1 MDVVVLKV
9 LDWVFMGAATIATI
23 MSGIVGYFVNSAHN
37 KLERQET
44 ALDVLREQHNN
55 FRVEVSNT
63 YVKAHTLEAITNR
76 MDATLDE
83 IRNDI
88 KILLQ
93 RK

>member
-1 MDVVVLKV
+1 MDAVVFKI
-9 LDWVFMGAATIATI
+9 LDWVFGGLAIIATIA
-23 MSGIVGYFVNSAHN
+23 SGIGGYFVNSAHN
-37 KLERQET
+37 KIERQDD
-44 ALDVLREQHNN
+44 ALSTLREQHNN

-76 MDATLDE
+76 MDDTLDE

-88 KILLQ
+88 KTLLQ